1 MESRSS
7 TGNPHGRVWAVL
19 TPLFLG
25 LAGLPAVSAGAT
37 YFVDANN
44 PQARDSN
51 PGTEALPFQTIGKA
65 TPLVNAGDVIL
76 IKAGIYRETVTLSH
90 SGTAFTHTS
99 RTGPVL
105 VASPITLAA
114 YPGHE
119 GKVIISAAE
128 PVLDWH
134 KCTGPAQCAGN
145 PNWQH
150 IWVADVSALVQAH
163 PDSWFAVRQ
172 VFQHGQLLPRSRYP
186 DTGWSYPTSIP
197 DPMKSFTDHTLSG
210 PDGYFT
216 GAVCHVKTAVWQIDQ
231 IPIADF
237 SNATI
242 TLSRSPRYAMTTRF
256 GYYITSIVGE
266 INAEGEWAY
275 DPAQRS
281 IYLWPQGDVPAG
293 VEFSYRDYCLQSD
306 NGTAWN
312 VVRGLT
318 LRYAYRCGIRLNRS
332 YHMQIEDN
340 TIEYAFF
347 TGLSVYTGGM
357 YSGDYNQI
365 VRNTI
370 RHCADY
376 GLSVDSTCSYTN
388 VEGNYVYGAGTDT
401 FGGDLMNGQSWGMF
415 ISGPYTR
422 VYNNRIDR
430 TGYAGM
436 YVFGRT
442 LSRDVSYNYITNSAL
457 ALADTG
463 GIYMGGGFSEGP
475 EKDHIHH
482 NIIADTIGCR
492 TMDRWYDVGGLPTP
506 ETYSGEGEGI
516 YADAENNNRVIEY
529 NTVIHCRSRG
539 IYLMWAPGNVVRHN
553 TLYGNGETQV
563 RFRGGNL
570 DRQRLVDD
578 VLLDNI
584 LFATGAE
591 QYTLQVTTDY
601 ESIRFGQSDRNYFYH
616 PYTDNHIFVSW
627 LNRQT
632 NIRTTLDV
640 TLDNWRVLSGYDPNS
655 RDFSYLEQRPDLA
668 LAGPRASRI
677 IYNTTLSPLTVDLGG
692 EQYCDVEGNRVS
704 GEVTLEPFASRI
716 LIALDPSMRD
726 PAHAH
731 VRFNCATDRRP
742 ADPYER

>member
-1 MESRSS
+1 MESRSRI
-7 TGNPHGRVWAVL
+7 GDPHGRVLAVL
-19 TPLFLG
+19 APFLFG
-25 LAGLPAVSAGAT
+25 WAGLPSVCSAAT
-37 YFVDANN
+37 YFVDANH

-65 TPLVNAGDVIL
+65 TPLVKAGDTVF
-76 IKAGIYRETVTLSH
+76 IKAGTYRETVTLSH
-90 SGTAFTHTS
+90 SGTAFTRTS

-128 PVLDWH
+128 PVTNWR
-134 KCTGPAQCAGN
+134 KCTGPGDCAGN
-145 PNWQH
+145 ANWQH
-150 IWVADVSALVQAH
+150 IYVADVSALVRAH

-172 VFQHGQLLPRSRYP
+172 VFQHGQLRKRSRYP

-216 GAVCHVKTAVWQIDQ
+216 GAVCHIKTAVWQIDQ

-237 SNATI
+237 SRGTI

-256 GYYITSIVGE
+256 GYYITSIVGA

-293 VEFSYRDYCLQSD
+293 VEFSCRDYCLESSA
-306 NGTAWN
+306 GTAWN

-347 TGLSVYTGGM
+347 TGLSVYTGGA

-376 GLSVDSTCSYTN
+376 GLSVDSTCSCTN
-388 VEGNYVYGAGTDT
+388 VEGNYIYGAGTDT
-401 FGGDLMNGQSWGMF
+401 FGGDLMNGQSWG
-415 ISGPYTR
+415 IVVSGAYTR
-422 VYNNRIDR
+422 VYNNRVDR
-430 TGYAGM
+430 TGYVGM
-436 YVFGRT
+436 YVYGPT
-442 LSRDVSYNYITNSAL
+442 LNRDVSYNYITHSGL

-463 GIYMGGGFSEGP
+463 GIYTGGGYTEGP

-492 TMDRWYDVGGLPTP
+492 TMDRQYDVGGLPTP

-516 YADAENNNRVIEY
+516 YVDEEDNNRIIEY

-539 IYLMWAPGNVVRHN
+539 IYLHWAPGNVVRHN
-553 TLYGNGETQV
+553 TLYGNGESQV
-563 RFRGGNL
+563 SFRGGNL

-584 LFATGAE
+584 LFATAAE
-591 QYTLQVTTDY
+591 QYTLRVSTDY

-616 PYTDNHIFVSW
+616 PYKDNHVFVSW

-632 NIRTTLDV
+632 NIRTTLEV

-668 LAGPRASRI
+668 LARPQASRI
-677 IYNTTLSPLTVDLGG
+677 VYNTTLSPLTVALDGQ
-692 EQYCDVEGNRVS
+692 QYCDVEGNRVS

-716 LIALDPSMRD
+716 LTALDPNVSA
-726 PAHAH
+726 PP
-731 VRFNCATDRRP
+731 VP
-742 ADPYER
+742 

>member
-7 TGNPHGRVWAVL
+7 RGNPHGRVGAVL
-19 TPLFLG
+19 TLFFLW
-25 LAGLPAVSAGAT
+25 LARLPSLAAAAT
-37 YFVDANN
+37 YFVDVNH
-44 PQARDSN
+44 PDARDGN
-51 PGTEALPFQTIGKA
+51 PGTEAHPFQTIGKA
-65 TPLVNAGDVIL
+65 TSLVKAGDTVFL
-76 IKAGIYRETVTLSH
+76 KAGIYRETVTLSR
-90 SGTAFTHTS
+90 SGTAFTTTS

-128 PVLDWH
+128 PVLDWR
-134 KCTGPAQCAGN
+134 KCAGPADCAGN
-145 PNWQH
+145 PNWPH
-150 IWVADVSALVQAH
+150 IYVADVSALVQAH
-163 PDSWFAVRQ
+163 PDKYFAVRQ
-172 VFQHGQLLPRSRYP
+172 VFQHGKLLPRSRYP
-186 DTGWSYPTSIP
+186 DTGWRYPTSIS
-197 DPMKSFTDHTLSG
+197 DPMKSFTDDARSG
-210 PDGYFT
+210 PSGPLT
-216 GAVCHVKTAVWQIDQ
+216 GAVCHIKTAVWQIDQ

-237 SNATI
+237 SRGTI
-242 TLSRSPRYAMTTRF
+242 TLSQSPRYAMTTRF
-256 GYYITSIVGE
+256 GYYITSIVGQ

-275 DPAQRS
+275 DPAEEK
-281 IYLWPQGDVPAG
+281 IYLWPQGEVPAG
-293 VEFSYRDYCLQSD
+293 VEFSYRDNCLESN
-306 NGTAWN
+306 NGTMWN

-332 YHMQIEDN
+332 HYMQIEDN

-347 TGLSVYTGGM
+347 VGVYVYTGGV
-357 YSGDYNQI
+357 YPGDYNQI
-365 VRNTI
+365 VHNTI

-376 GLSVDSTCSYTN
+376 GLSVGGACSYTN
-388 VEGNYVYGAGTDT
+388 VEGNYVYAAGTDT
-401 FGGDLMNGQSWGMF
+401 FGGDLMNGQSWG
-415 ISGPYTR
+415 IVVSGPYTR

-430 TGYAGM
+430 TGYVGV
-436 YVFGRT
+436 YVYGPT
-442 LSRDVSYNYITNSAL
+442 LSRDVSCNYITNSGL
-457 ALADTG
+457 ALADVG

-475 EKDHIHH
+475 EQDHIHH

-492 TMDRWYDVGGLPTP
+492 TMDRRYDVGGLPTP

-516 YADAENNNRVIEY
+516 YADAENNNRVIEH

-584 LFATGAE
+584 LFATAAE

-616 PYTDNHIFVSW
+616 PYKDNHIFVSW
-627 LNRQT
+627 LDRHT
-632 NIRTTLDV
+632 NIRTTEDL
-640 TLDNWRVLSGYDPNS
+640 TLYDWRLLSGYDPNS
-655 RDFSYLEQRPDLA
+655 RDFSYLEQQPDLA
-668 LAGPRASRI
+668 LASPRASRI

-692 EQYCDVEGNRVS
+692 ESYCDVEGNRVS

-716 LIALDPSMRD
+716 LIALDPNVPGS
-726 PAHAH
+726 P
-731 VRFNCATDRRP
+731 VP
-742 ADPYER
+742 